1 MHRPTSSVCADDLY
15 GPCYDVGHTHTQTEI
30 LQLGT
35 FMFDCQQPTLKQF
48 RLKLEI
54 GFLINED
61 TQIPCNCLQI

>member
-48 RLKLEI
+48 A
-54 GFLINED
+54 
-61 TQIPCNCLQI
+61 